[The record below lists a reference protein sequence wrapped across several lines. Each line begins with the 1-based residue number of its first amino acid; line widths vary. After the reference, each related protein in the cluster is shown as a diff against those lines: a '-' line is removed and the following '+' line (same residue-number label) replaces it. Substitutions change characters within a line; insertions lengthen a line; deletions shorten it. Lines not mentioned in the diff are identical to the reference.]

1 LSNIHVVHVGGRGG
15 LGPLSKLL
23 KFAPG
28 IIDLTLIEAFLEDG
42 EPITSNNKL
51 RKLCSHR
58 EIKACI
64 WSKEEERDFYIA
76 ASPMA
81 SSLLPTEESA
91 KDYIMKSGRW
101 GDVCKTVKTI
111 KVQTT
116 TLDKL
121 EFHAPVDFLSMD
133 IQGAEFESLRGAK
146 TLLKNVIS
154 LLTEC
159 EHVQLY
165 RGQGLIGDQKSL
177 LSKFGIKY
185 VRSLKHGNWSLN
197 GNKDLV
203 WSECL
208 WSKTVK
214 AIVNDRYIDTKDK
227 CLKLIKLAI
236 ILLSFQMVT
245 ASNDVC
251 DFINLSMQ
259 DELEHWKQNSQTG
272 LYFSSFFK
280 QPPA

>member
-1 LSNIHVVHVGGRGG
+1 MESLVPTEVKI
-15 LGPLSKLL
+15 L
-23 KFAPG
+23 FYM
-28 IIDLTLIEAFLEDG
+28 ILT
-42 EPITSNNKL
+42 N
-51 RKLCSHR
+51 
-58 EIKACI
+58 
-64 WSKEEERDFYIA
+64 SKEEERDFYIA

-165 RGQGLIGDQKSL
+165 RGQGLIGDQASL

-185 VRSLKHGNWSLN
+185 VRSLKYGNWSLN

-208 WSKTVK
+208 WSKTVES
-214 AIVNDRYIDTKDK
+214 IIGDRYIDTKDK

-236 ILLSFQMVT
+236 ILLSFQMT
-245 ASNDVC
+245 AASNDVC
-251 DFINLSMQ
+251 DFITSSMQ
-259 DELEHWKQNSQTG
+259 DELEYWKQNSQIG
-272 LYFSSFFK
+272 SYFSSFFK
-280 QPPA
+280 QPQL